1 MLMKSRLVLPHS
13 NASAVSITISLGII
27 YFVWASTYVG
37 IAFMVEEI
45 PPHTGSGF
53 RFITAGLLL
62 SLVILITKGPSAL
75 FVNKKQIRNAM
86 FIGFILIGL
95 ATPLI
100 AVASQYIATGL
111 IALLVAMTP
120 VFIAI
125 LRFVFGDYPSLK
137 TLIGVLIGIAGVAV
151 LVRPSGGQSWYTLI
165 PIASTVIW
173 AIGSFWA
180 QKIELPKS
188 ALTTAAWETMFGGLC
203 AVGVGVIRGEQTSQ
217 FFAPHENQTWIAFIY
232 ISVMGAIAYSAY
244 AFLLDNAPIS
254 LVATY
259 AFVNPVV
266 AVLLGSLFRN
276 EVITSTIII
285 GGTVVV
291 FGIALVV
298 MGEKK
303 KELFS
308 PET

>member
-1 MLMKSRLVLPHS
+1 MKSKFVLPHS
-13 NASAVSITISLGII
+13 NASAFSIAISLAII

-53 RFITAGLLL
+53 RFVTAGLLISTL
-62 SLVILITKGPSAL
+62 LLITKGPKHL
-75 FVNKKQIRNAM
+75 FVNKTQVRNAM

-100 AVASQYIATGL
+100 AVASQNIGSGL

-120 VFIAI
+120 VCVAI
-125 LRFVFGDYPSLK
+125 LRFIFGDKPNWK
-137 TLIGVLIGIAGVAV
+137 TLIGISIGITGVAI
-151 LVRPSGGQSWYTLI
+151 LVKPTPGQGWYTLI

-188 ALTTAAWETMFGGLC
+188 ALTTAAWQTLFGGLC
-203 AVGVGVIRGEQTSQ
+203 AIGVGALRGEDTFL
-217 FFAPHENQTWIAFIY
+217 FFQARELETWIAFFY
-232 ISVMGAIAYSAY
+232 ISIMGAIAYSAY

-266 AVLLGSLFRN
+266 AVFLGAILRN
-276 EVITSTIII
+276 ELITVTILT
-285 GGTVVV
+285 GGFVVV
-291 FGIALVV
+291 IGIALVV
-298 MGEKK
+298 LGETK
-303 KELFS
+303 KEIVN
-308 PET
+308 P

>member
-1 MLMKSRLVLPHS
+1 MKSKLVLPHS
-13 NASAVSITISLGII
+13 NASAFSITVSLAII

-53 RFITAGLLL
+53 RFITAG
-62 SLVILITKGPSAL
+62 ILISLIILIFKGPKEL

-100 AVASQYIATGL
+100 AVAAQYIGSGL

-120 VFIAI
+120 VCVAI
-125 LRFVFGDYPSLK
+125 LRFLFGDRPSWK
-137 TLIGVLIGIAGVAV
+137 TVLGISIGIIGVAI
-151 LVRPSGGQSWYTLI
+151 LVRPSAGQGWYTLI
-165 PIASTVIW
+165 PIASTIIW
-173 AIGSFWA
+173 ATGSFWA

-188 ALTTAAWETMFGGLC
+188 ALTTAAWQTMFGGVC
-203 AVGVGVIRGEQTSQ
+203 AVLVGTIRGENTLV
-217 FFAPHENQTWIAFIY
+217 FFQPHKLETWVAFIY

-266 AVLLGSLFRN
+266 AVLLGNLLRN
-276 EVITSTIII
+276 ELITLTILV
-285 GGTVVV
+285 GGIVVV
-291 FGIALVV
+291 LGIALVV
-298 MGEKK
+298 LGETK
-303 KELFS
+303 KELIK

>member
-1 MLMKSRLVLPHS
+1 MKSKLVLPHS
-13 NASAVSITISLGII
+13 NASAFSIAISLAII

-53 RFITAGLLL
+53 RFVTAGLLISIL
-62 SLVILITKGPSAL
+62 LLITKGPKYL
-75 FVNKKQIRNAM
+75 FVNKKQVRNAM

-100 AVASQYIATGL
+100 AVASQYIGSGL

-120 VFIAI
+120 VCVAI
-125 LRFVFGDYPSLK
+125 LRFIFGDKPNWK
-137 TLIGVLIGIAGVAV
+137 TLLGITIGITGVAI
-151 LVRPSGGQSWYTLI
+151 LVKPTPGQGWYTLI

-188 ALTTAAWETMFGGLC
+188 ALTTAAWQTLFGGLC
-203 AVGVGVIRGEQTSQ
+203 AIGVGALRGEDTSL
-217 FFAPHENQTWIAFIY
+217 FFQARELETWIAFFY
-232 ISVMGAIAYSAY
+232 ISIMGAIAYSAY

-266 AVLLGSLFRN
+266 AVFLGAILRN
-276 EVITSTIII
+276 
-285 GGTVVV
+285 
-291 FGIALVV
+291 
-298 MGEKK
+298 
-303 KELFS
+303 
-308 PET
+308 

>member
-1 MLMKSRLVLPHS
+1 VKSKLVLPHS
-13 NASAVSITISLGII
+13 NASAFSIAISLAII

-53 RFITAGLLL
+53 RFVTAGLLISTL
-62 SLVILITKGPSAL
+62 LLITKGPKYL
-75 FVNKKQIRNAM
+75 FVNKTQVRNAM

-100 AVASQYIATGL
+100 AVASQYIGSGL

-120 VFIAI
+120 VFVAI
-125 LRFVFGDYPSLK
+125 LRFIFGDKPNWK
-137 TLIGVLIGIAGVAV
+137 TLIGISIGITGVAI
-151 LVRPSGGQSWYTLI
+151 LVKPTPGQGWYTLI

-188 ALTTAAWETMFGGLC
+188 ALTTAAWQTLFGGLC
-203 AVGVGVIRGEQTSQ
+203 AIGVGALRGEDTSL
-217 FFAPHENQTWIAFIY
+217 FFQARELETWIAFFY
-232 ISVMGAIAYSAY
+232 ISIMGAIAYSAY

-266 AVLLGSLFRN
+266 AVFLGAILRN
-276 EVITSTIII
+276 ELITVTILT
-285 GGTVVV
+285 GGFVVV
-291 FGIALVV
+291 IGIALVV
-298 MGEKK
+298 LGETK
-303 KELFS
+303 KEIVN
-308 PET
+308 P

>member
-1 MLMKSRLVLPHS
+1 MKSKLVLPHS
-13 NASAVSITISLGII
+13 NASAISITISLGII

-53 RFITAGLLL
+53 RFVTAGLLISTL
-62 SLVILITKGPSAL
+62 LLLTKGPKHL

-100 AVASQYIATGL
+100 AVASQYIGSGL

-120 VFIAI
+120 VFVAI
-125 LRFVFGDYPSLK
+125 LRFIFGDKPNWK
-137 TLIGVLIGIAGVAV
+137 TLIGISIGIAGVAI
-151 LVRPSGGQSWYTLI
+151 LVKPTPGQVWYTLI

-188 ALTTAAWETMFGGLC
+188 ALTTAAWQTLFGGLC
-203 AVGVGVIRGEQTSQ
+203 AIGVGAIRGENTLL
-217 FFAPHENQTWIAFIY
+217 FFQARELETWIAFFY
-232 ISVMGAIAYSAY
+232 ISIMGAIAYSAY

-266 AVLLGSLFRN
+266 AVFLGAVLRN
-276 EVITSTIII
+276 ELITFTILS
-285 GGTVVV
+285 GGFVVV
-291 FGIALVV
+291 LGIALVV
-298 MGEKK
+298 LGETKK
-303 KELFS
+303 VEIN
-308 PET
+308 P

>member
-1 MLMKSRLVLPHS
+1 MRSRLVLPHS
-13 NASAVSITISLGII
+13 TASTFSVMVSLGII

-45 PPHTGSGF
+45 DPYTGSGF

-62 SLVILITKGPSAL
+62 FIVILITKGPKSL
-75 FVNKKQIRNAM
+75 FVSKRQIRNAM

-95 ATPLI
+95 GTPLI
-100 AVASQYIATGL
+100 AVASQYIGSGL

-125 LRFVFGDYPSLK
+125 LRFMFGDRPSLK
-137 TLIGVLIGIAGVAV
+137 TLLGILIGIAGVAV
-151 LVRPSGGQSWYTLI
+151 LVNPTASQSWYTLI
-165 PIASTVIW
+165 PILSTAVW
-173 AIGSFWA
+173 ALGSFWA

-188 ALTTAAWETMFGGLC
+188 SLTTAAWETLFGGLC
-203 AVGVGVIRGEQTSQ
+203 AVAIGALRGEQTSS
-217 FFAPHENQTWIAFIY
+217 FFVARESETWIAFIY

-266 AVLLGSLFRN
+266 AVLLGTLLRN
-276 EVITSTIII
+276 EIISLTILI
-285 GGTVVV
+285 GGSIVVC
-291 FGIALVV
+291 GIALVV
-298 MGEKK
+298 LGEKK
-303 KELFS
+303 KELIS
-308 PET
+308 PEN